1 MFWLAGDVPLRPNET
16 PEKPKRQA
24 LLEMSKS
31 QVLPDRELHWMA
43 SEEHCSALFGTNAE
57 RKFFHV
63 KIFASRKGLQ
73 LSEYRHAAPIFHPAL
88 CDCLLRCRSKKECA
102 SAAPLRLPCRTR
114 KCGQSVQPGKGD
126 SVNRNATMYFSAV
139 LDFSLFCGARVEIQ
153 NPAGWPSLPVLVF
166 SSDAHV
172 KGAPFSR
179 GVRQGGVRR
188 CVQLRL

>member
-73 LSEYRHAAPIFHPAL
+73 LSEYRMPHRSFIQHCVTACFAAEA
-88 CDCLLRCRSKKECA
+88 RRSA
-102 SAAPLRLPCRTR
+102 RQQLPFGFLVGR
-114 KCGQSVQPGKGD
+114 GNV
-126 SVNRNATMYFSAV
+126 V
-139 LDFSLFCGARVEIQ
+139 SLSSLVREIQ
-153 NPAGWPSLPVLVF
+153 
-166 SSDAHV
+166 
-172 KGAPFSR
+172 
-179 GVRQGGVRR
+179 
-188 CVQLRL
+188 